1 MSTEPTDQPP
11 STGTPQ
17 QDAAKFALA
26 LDELDAA
33 VHEDDCRLKGTEP
46 DRRAVHEYVA
56 ALICDAASLAQGIS
70 NGTIRMSQPRI
81 ATNLI
86 AVFQKLNEFGH
97 GESALR
103 VLLLIREISASGL
116 AAEGCLIGRNRPG
129 LAR

>member
-1 MSTEPTDQPP
+1 MSTELSDQPAP
-11 STGTPQ
+11 PATPQ
-17 QDAAKFALA
+17 QEAAKFALA

-33 VHEDDCRLKGTEP
+33 VHEDDCRLKGTES
-46 DRRAVHEYVA
+46 DRRAVHDHVA
-56 ALICDAASLAQGIS
+56 ALICDAASLARGIS
-70 NGTIRMSQPRI
+70 NGAISKSQPRI

-86 AVFQKLNEFGH
+86 EVFQKLNEFGH

-116 AAEGCLIGRNRPG
+116 AAEGCLVGRNRSG